1 MTETSR
7 KGVLS
12 ALGPGLLFAA
22 AAVGVSHLVQS
33 TRAGAVYGLALVG
46 MVILANV
53 VKYPAFRFG
62 PYYSVATRTSILE
75 GYRRQ
80 GTWALVLYGLLTL
93 GTMFTVLGAIAPLWD
108 LADDRVEQRSD
119 ECRPARDHDHVH
131 EGIQEE
137 QDDPHGPEGDG
148 RGCPPRP
155 QRQTE
160 SEQCDD
166 LGCVVEDHEKT
177 QVIRSHAGAGR
188 RQGQCE
194 ARDKDTGHQHQNS
207 RLPSC
212 RRTLGITQD
221 APGRNRRDH
230 KARDRSQNH
239 GHRG

>member
-93 GTMFTVLGAIAPLWD
+93 GTMFTVLGAIGLVTAG
-108 LADDRVEQRSD
+108 LAMATFGFKAS
-119 ECRPARDHDHVH
+119 PWAW
-131 EGIQEE
+131 
-137 QDDPHGPEGDG
+137 
-148 RGCPPRP
+148 PRP
-155 QRQTE
+155 
-160 SEQCDD
+160 
-166 LGCVVEDHEKT
+166 
-177 QVIRSHAGAGR
+177 
-188 RQGQCE
+188 
-194 ARDKDTGHQHQNS
+194 
-207 RLPSC
+207 
-212 RRTLGITQD
+212 
-221 APGRNRRDH
+221 
-230 KARDRSQNH
+230 
-239 GHRG
+239 